1 MKKGA
6 RIVNVARGGVIDD
19 DALVRALDA
28 GIVAGAA
35 LDVFEIEPPAAGEL
49 GRFRLLVY
57 CAVCV
62 GRLGMISTP
71 LPGAVPVPT
80 SHLTCIIRAAVHSC
94 RQPAGGPP
102 RRDLHAPPGCLHPG
116 GPGGGGL

>member
-35 LDVFEIEPPAAGEL
+35 LDVFEVEPPAAGEEHAA
-49 GRFRLLVY
+49 
-57 CAVCV
+57 CVCCYLYN
-62 GRLGMISTP
+62 G
-71 LPGAVPVPT
+71 
-80 SHLTCIIRAAVHSC
+80 
-94 RQPAGGPP
+94 
-102 RRDLHAPPGCLHPG
+102 
-116 GPGGGGL
+116 